1 MAESSKETIEV
12 DGETKRTVAFAAQM
26 AGVSEGEIVRRLV
39 TASVTGQGG
48 EAPRSEGIAVYA
60 DYAGHRTRAR
70 YFAPARIEI
79 IDGPLQGTSYK
90 TPTGAARAV
99 VRQYNS
105 KVNDNRNGWGF
116 WQLDQRGPRAW
127 LQSIRP
133 SGTED

>member
-1 MAESSKETIEV
+1 MAMIEV

-39 TASVTGQGG
+39 VASTDRAEPPATGSAGV
-48 EAPRSEGIAVYA
+48 PIYA
-60 DYAGHRTRAR
+60 DYEGFRTRAL
-70 YFAPARIEI
+70 YFAPARVEI
-79 IDGPLQGTSYK
+79 IDGPLKGTSYR

-116 WQLDQRGPRAW
+116 WQLDHDGPRAW

-133 SGTED
+133 QDIED